1 MTLNKPEPLTNNHD
15 LSAFCS
21 SNQELDDWLKKHA
34 RQAMAGGSART
45 FIVRDNEQVV
55 GYYSLTVGEVTTDKV
70 SERVGKGMGKY
81 PIPLII
87 IARLAVQSSHKG
99 LGIGKG
105 MLKDAILR
113 AISVAEQAAVRALL
127 VHAIDEEAF
136 NFYKKFGFEPS
147 PIRTNQLVLL
157 LNDAKKIIK

>member
-1 MTLNKPEPLTNNHD
+1 
-15 LSAFCS
+15 
-21 SNQELDDWLKKHA
+21 
-34 RQAMAGGSART
+34 
-45 FIVRDNEQVV
+45 
-55 GYYSLTVGEVTTDKV
+55 
-70 SERVGKGMGKY
+70 
-81 PIPLII
+81 
-87 IARLAVQSSHKG
+87 
-99 LGIGKG
+99 

-157 LNDAKKIIK
+157 LKDAKKIIK